1 VPDSG
6 RPLYFDCF
14 SGAAGNML
22 LGALLDVGL
31 SARRLRE
38 ALAALGV
45 RELRLRAS
53 IVQRGPIRARYVSFA
68 APRRHEHGRSYPSIR
83 RLIDRARLPA
93 AVRRRAAAVFAR
105 LAEAEGRV
113 HGVPAARVHFH
124 EIGGLDSIGDVVG
137 VCAALELLQVGRVT
151 ASPLP
156 LGRGVVDT
164 EHGPLP
170 HPAPATLEL
179 LRGVPTVPYD
189 VPWETVTPTGAALL
203 AEIAAE
209 FAPMPPLTP
218 RAQGFGAGND
228 RRGPLPNVLRAVLGE
243 ASSAFETD
251 RVAVLETH
259 LDDMSPEHLPFLL
272 ERLLEDGALD
282 AALAPLAMKKGRPGL
297 LLRVLARPEDADR
310 LARRV
315 LLDSTA
321 LGVRVAL
328 VGRLKLPRESRSV
341 RTAYGRVRVKLAQV
355 PGGRP
360 IARPEY
366 EDCARA
372 ARRHE
377 VPLAEV
383 YRAAERAAEREKR

>member
-1 VPDSG
+1 
-6 RPLYFDCF
+6 
-14 SGAAGNML
+14 
-22 LGALLDVGL
+22 
-31 SARRLRE
+31 
-38 ALAALGV
+38 
-45 RELRLRAS
+45 
-53 IVQRGPIRARYVSFA
+53 
-68 APRRHEHGRSYPSIR
+68 
-83 RLIDRARLPA
+83 
-93 AVRRRAAAVFAR
+93 
-105 LAEAEGRV
+105 
-113 HGVPAARVHFH
+113 
-124 EIGGLDSIGDVVG
+124 
-137 VCAALELLQVGRVT
+137 
-151 ASPLP
+151 
-156 LGRGVVDT
+156 
-164 EHGPLP
+164 
-170 HPAPATLEL
+170 
-179 LRGVPTVPYD
+179 
-189 VPWETVTPTGAALL
+189 
-203 AEIAAE
+203 
-209 FAPMPPLTP
+209 MPPLTP
-218 RAQGFGAGND
+218 SAQGFGAGND

-243 ASSAFETD
+243 AGSAFETD

-282 AALAPLAMKKGRPGL
+282 AALSPLAMKKGRPGL

-341 RTAYGRVRVKLAQV
+341 RTAYGRVRVKLAHV

-383 YRAAERAAEREKR
+383 YRAAERAAERERR